1 MSTLLITIARLRS
14 DGADALE
21 RYAAGVIPVI
31 AAQGGEVVS
40 RGIPQETV
48 VGGDEGRPDL
58 VAVIR
63 FPTARAIRRFLMSP
77 EYRVNMPH
85 SERAFSEVHSYI
97 AADLME

>member
-1 MSTLLITIARLRS
+1 MSTLLITIGRLRT

-31 AAQGGEVVS
+31 TAQGGQVVS

-63 FPTARAIRRFLMSP
+63 FPTAEAIRRFLSSP
-77 EYRVNMPH
+77 EYRANLTH
-85 SERAFSEVHSYI
+85 SDRAFSEVHSYI
-97 AADLME
+97 AADLMA

>member
-1 MSTLLITIARLRS
+1 MSTLLITIGRLRA
-14 DGADALE
+14 DGADALA
-21 RYAAGVIPVI
+21 RYAEGVIPVI
-31 AAQGGEVVS
+31 TAQGGQVVS

-63 FPTARAIRRFLMSP
+63 FPTAEAIRRFLASP
-77 EYRVNMPH
+77 EYHANLPH
-85 SERAFSEVHSYI
+85 SDRAFSEVRSYI

>member
-1 MSTLLITIARLRS
+1 MSALLITIGRLRT

-31 AAQGGEVVS
+31 TAQGGHVVS

-48 VGGDEGRPDL
+48 AGGDEGRPDL

-63 FPTARAIRRFLMSP
+63 FRNAEAIRRFLSSP
-77 EYRVNMPH
+77 EYRANLPH
-85 SERAFSEVHSYI
+85 SDRTFSEVHSCI
-97 AADLME
+97 AADLMA

>member
-1 MSTLLITIARLRS
+1 MSTLLITIGRLRT
-14 DGADALE
+14 DGADALQQ
-21 RYAAGVIPVI
+21 YAEGVVPVI
-31 AAQGGEVVS
+31 MAQGGQVVS

-63 FPTARAIRRFLMSP
+63 FPTAEAIRRFLSSP
-77 EYRVNMPH
+77 EYRANLPH
-85 SERAFSEVHSYI
+85 SDRAFAEVRSYI

>member
-1 MSTLLITIARLRS
+1 MSTLLITIGRLRS
-14 DGADALE
+14 DGADALH

-31 AAQGGEVVS
+31 TAQGGQVVS

-48 VGGDEGRPDL
+48 VGRDDGRPDL

-63 FPTARAIRRFLMSP
+63 FPTAEAIRGFLASP
-77 EYRVNMPH
+77 EYRANLPH
-85 SERAFSEVHSYI
+85 SDQAFSEVHSYI